1 MQHISPTINHNSKS
15 DGLVDPDTSHL
26 FHSKSAN
33 SFVSIPVPHLM
44 PPFYEVAVA
53 RFGQSSS
60 KAKWVIV
67 VVFTPSSHSLV
78 YQIAGS
84 AVDYSLEAPQS
95 VTLKDGENGY
105 LGRAPIGLVD
115 SENLH
120 LLHTTLASIPVVRGD
135 ASWSSHNWVMEGI
148 AALRRV
154 QGYHIDQHVSMQW
167 ISEKLGGK

>member
-1 MQHISPTINHNSKS
+1 MHHISPTINRNSKRN
-15 DGLVDPDTSHL
+15 GTVLVHPDTRTL
-26 FHSKSAN
+26 FKGAN
-33 SFVSIPVPHLM
+33 SLTHPAPHPM
-44 PPFYEVAVA
+44 PPFYELAVA

-60 KAKWVIV
+60 KAKWVII

-84 AVDYSLEAPQS
+84 AADYSLEAPQS

-154 QGYHIDQHVSMQW
+154 QGYHIDKHVSMQW

>member
-1 MQHISPTINHNSKS
+1 
-15 DGLVDPDTSHL
+15 
-26 FHSKSAN
+26 
-33 SFVSIPVPHLM
+33 M

-60 KAKWVIV
+60 KARWVIV
-67 VVFTPSSHSLV
+67 VVFTPSTHSLV

-154 QGYHIDQHVSMQW
+154 QGYHIDKHVSMQW